1 MNSKKNIFYSLAN
14 KIRTKLLLFID
25 NEIIQKSSKTN
36 TKNSFNEELIELSFE
51 ETFSEKTKDKI
62 CSTIYVPKIDA
73 PSISHTPCKT
83 EEIFIND
90 NYNTPDFNFHHQ
102 FHKKVIK
109 NKKEKSSFIRSV
121 SNNKNKSNFK
131 NNECIVFNDKKY
143 IIRKNIKQSSAFLIQ
158 KKKEEKFEK
167 DGIFLKNLC
176 RNFKK
181 ECCKIKITV
190 CGCDNTEPI
199 NNNININ
206 IENNNMNTK
215 NKKLLYI
222 KENNRNPNKRNSGK
236 VPDCSNLLIPTFT
249 YSNASCIKR
258 QKTTK
263 KTTRKISRRLTT
275 MKNYKIN

>member
-90 NYNTPDFNFHHQ
+90 NYNTPDFNFRHQ

-158 KKKEEKFEK
+158 KKKKR
-167 DGIFLKNLC
+167 KNL
-176 RNFKK
+176 KK
-181 ECCKIKITV
+181 ME
-190 CGCDNTEPI
+190 
-199 NNNININ
+199 
-206 IENNNMNTK
+206 
-215 NKKLLYI
+215 
-222 KENNRNPNKRNSGK
+222 
-236 VPDCSNLLIPTFT
+236 FF
-249 YSNASCIKR
+249 
-258 QKTTK
+258 
-263 KTTRKISRRLTT
+263 
-275 MKNYKIN
+275 